1 MNSTSIRP
9 SANFLLIC
17 SLALVWNLMGVVAY
31 LGQTFMG
38 QKTLL
43 SLSKSEQYYFS
54 NMPAWVTAVFA
65 TAVFSGVIGSIA
77 MLFKKKIATL
87 LYSISLVSLLAQQVY
102 NFLIQ
107 DFITISGVGL
117 ILPLSTIIIG
127 IFLLWYSYKTSKQG
141 VLN

>member
-1 MNSTSIRP
+1 MNATSIQP
-9 SANFLLIC
+9 SLNFNLIC
-17 SLALVWNLMGVVAY
+17 SLALVWNFIGVVAY

-127 IFLLWYSYKTSKQG
+127 IFLLWYSYKMSKQG

>member
-9 SANFLLIC
+9 SANFLLIF

-127 IFLLWYSYKTSKQG
+127 IVLLWYSYKMSKQG
-141 VLN
+141 MLN

>member
-9 SANFLLIC
+9 STNFLLIC

-127 IFLLWYSYKTSKQG
+127 IVLLWYSYKMSKQG

>member
-9 SANFLLIC
+9 SANFLLIF

-127 IFLLWYSYKTSKQG
+127 IVLLWYSYKMSKQG

>member
-9 SANFLLIC
+9 STNFLLIC

-127 IFLLWYSYKTSKQG
+127 IVLLWYSYKMSKQG
-141 VLN
+141 VLT

>member
-1 MNSTSIRP
+1 MNSTSIQP

-127 IFLLWYSYKTSKQG
+127 IVLLWYSYKMSKQG

>member
-1 MNSTSIRP
+1 
-9 SANFLLIC
+9 
-17 SLALVWNLMGVVAY
+17 MGVVAY

-127 IFLLWYSYKTSKQG
+127 IFLLWYSYKMSKQG